1 MTFCIVSAADARYF
15 ECLRDLLDSIKPL
28 AAPVVVVDLGLSR
41 EQRAHLDAAGVST
54 VTFSYPLD
62 YPARRQVETAFPG
75 FGAMLCR
82 PYLNEIVRGY
92 DTLVWLDA
100 DAWAQQPAAVL
111 ELVEEA
117 RRHGMAAV
125 PEVDRG
131 YFKFTEGQHVWDVEA
146 EGTRRLFGAETGA
159 RMRHVPVINSG
170 VWAARRDSPLWSPW
184 RRHLQDGLGRIDVID
199 DSNRTVEQGAFNV
212 AIRLHGL
219 SVRRF
224 PATYNWLACL
234 ALPAWHGGKGVLVDP
249 NPPHDAIRILHISTH
264 LLGKSVVL
272 PAIGSGADRIGP
284 VPLSQRAIGALRTG
298 SSPQSC

>member
-28 AAPVVVVDLGLSR
+28 AAPVVVVDLGLSG

-92 DTLVWLDA
+92 ETLVWLDA

-111 ELVEEA
+111 ELVDEA
-117 RRHGMAAV
+117 GRHGLAVV

-131 YFKFTEGQHVWDVEA
+131 YFKFTEGQHVWDIEA
-146 EGTRRLFGAETGA
+146 EGTRRLFGAETAA
-159 RMRHVPVINSG
+159 RMTHVPVINSG
-170 VWAARRDSPLWSPW
+170 VWAARTESPLWSAW
-184 RRHLQDGLGRIDVID
+184 RRYLQEGLGRIDIID
-199 DSNRTVEQGAFNV
+199 DFNRTVEQGAFNV
-212 AIRLHGL
+212 AIRLQGL
-219 SVRRF
+219 PVRRF

-234 ALPAWHGGKGVLVDP
+234 ALPAWHAGKGMLVDP
-249 NPPHDAIRILHISTH
+249 NPPHDTIRILHISTH
-264 LLGKSVVL
+264 LLGKSVML
-272 PAIGSGADRIGP
+272 SAIGGRSDRVGP
-284 VPLSQRAIGALRTG
+284 MLLSRQAIANLKTG
-298 SSPQSC
+298 SSPHSR